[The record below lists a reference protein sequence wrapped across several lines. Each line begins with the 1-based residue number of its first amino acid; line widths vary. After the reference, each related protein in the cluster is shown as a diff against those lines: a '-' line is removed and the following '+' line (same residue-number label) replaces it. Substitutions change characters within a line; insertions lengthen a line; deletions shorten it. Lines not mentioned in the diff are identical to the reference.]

1 MANEAMFCV
10 RGYVA
15 TQPKRGRLKDGTPTL
30 FMRVGWTPRVI
41 SKQTG
46 EWTDQQTSYVSVTCF
61 RKVAEHAAICLR
73 RGDPITVKG
82 TLRVREY
89 ADQAGVKR
97 NSVEVTA
104 DSLGHDMSHGI
115 SIFSKLP
122 HRAEQT
128 AWEHEQSQAGERDPL
143 PGDVAALAGSEAAAL
158 GELPAPDDDA
168 DDLDDELD
176 VSDLAELDS
185 LRPETEPAEEL
196 V

>member
-1 MANEAMFCV
+1 MANEAMFWV
-10 RGYVA
+10 KGYVA
-15 TQPKRGRLKDGTPTL
+15 TQPKSGRLKDGTPIL

-61 RKVAEHAAICLR
+61 RKVAEHAAFGLR
-73 RGDPITVKG
+73 RGDPVTVKG

-97 NSVEVTA
+97 YSVEVTA
-104 DSLGHDMSHGI
+104 DTLGHDMSHGI

-128 AWEHEQSQAGERDPL
+128 AREYERSQAGERDPL
-143 PGDVAALAGSEAAAL
+143 PGDIAALAGSEAPEL
-158 GELPAPDDDA
+158 GELPVPADADDPDDDPDVA
-168 DDLDDELD
+168 D
-176 VSDLAELDS
+176 VPELDS
-185 LRPETEPAEEL
+185 FRAETEPAEEL